1 MPHGKYGINMSFST
15 FYANKTVLVTGHTG
29 FKGGW
34 LTAWL
39 KHLGAK
45 VIGLSLPPEEG
56 RPSLF
61 ETANIG
67 RDTVSI
73 LGDIRDL
80 PALTSVFAEH
90 SPEIVFHLA
99 AQPLVRR
106 SYREPVE
113 TYATNV
119 MGTVGVLE
127 AARHTPSV
135 RAVIVITSDKCYE
148 NREWVWGY
156 REEDAMGGYDPYSSS
171 KGCTEIVA
179 KAYRNSFFKEEGRIQ
194 MATARAG
201 NVIGGGDWAE
211 DRLIPDIIRALSAG
225 EPIVIRNPDS
235 IRPWQHVLEPLRG
248 YLMLGERLWEGSDAF
263 AQGWNFGPRDDD
275 AIPVGDVVERV
286 ISYWGSGEFVI
297 NKSDTLHEA
306 NYLKLDC
313 SKARSRL
320 GWTPVLTIDD
330 ALELTVAWYRAYL
343 DDPKFMSEVT
353 TRQIQAYMERSSN
366 G

>member
-1 MPHGKYGINMSFST
+1 MSFST

-39 KHLGAK
+39 KQLGAK
-45 VIGLSLPPEEG
+45 VIGLSLPPEQG

-61 ETANIG
+61 ETASIG
-67 RDTVSI
+67 HGMVSI
-73 LGDIRDL
+73 FSDIRDL
-80 PALTSVFAEH
+80 PSLATTFAEH

-113 TYATNV
+113 TYATNI
-119 MGTVGVLE
+119 MGTVNVLE

-135 RAVIVITSDKCYE
+135 RSIVVITSDKCYE

-156 REEDAMGGYDPYSSS
+156 REEDPMGGYDPYSSS
-171 KGCTEIVA
+171 KGCAEIVA
-179 KAYRNSFFKEEGRIQ
+179 KAYRNSFFKEDDRIF

-211 DRLIPDIIRALSAG
+211 DRLVPDIIRALSAS
-225 EPIVIRNPDS
+225 EPVVIRNPGS
-235 IRPWQHVLEPLRG
+235 IRPWQHVLEPLRA
-248 YLMLGERLWEGSDAF
+248 YLMLGERLWGDGDTF

-286 ISYWGSGEFVI
+286 ISCWGSGEFVI

-313 SKARSRL
+313 SKARAQL
-320 GWTPVLTIDD
+320 GWVPVLTIDD